1 MKFIF
6 DCEDE
11 ICLPL
16 AYKLVDEVKP
26 YIDKVK
32 KIEVEE
38 NSDRKE
44 VMRKILENAMVKYP
58 KDTSKVFAKL
68 WVLDKGEKAPNV
80 FKTTSALFSNEVAVD
95 FFTSVLPSL
104 VQISKGI

>member
-68 WVLDKGEKAPNV
+68 WVLDKDEKAPNV
-80 FKTTSALFSNEVAVD
+80 FKTISALFSNEVAVD

-104 VQISKGI
+104 VQISKDI

>member
-16 AYKLVDEVKP
+16 AYKLVDEIKP

-38 NSDRKE
+38 NADRKE
-44 VMRKILENAMVKYP
+44 MFKKILENAMVKYP
-58 KDTSKVFAKL
+58 KDTGEIFAKL
-68 WVLDKGEKAPNV
+68 WVVDEGEKAPNV
-80 FKTTSALFSNEVAVD
+80 FKTMSALFSNEVAVD

>member
-6 DCEDE
+6 GCEDE

-16 AYKLVDEVKP
+16 AYKLVDEIKP

-38 NSDRKE
+38 NADRKE
-44 VMRKILENAMVKYP
+44 MFKKILENAMVKYP
-58 KDTSKVFAKL
+58 KDTGEIFAKL
-68 WVLDKGEKAPNV
+68 WVLDEGEKAPNV
-80 FKTTSALFSNEVAVD
+80 FKTMSALFSNEVAVD